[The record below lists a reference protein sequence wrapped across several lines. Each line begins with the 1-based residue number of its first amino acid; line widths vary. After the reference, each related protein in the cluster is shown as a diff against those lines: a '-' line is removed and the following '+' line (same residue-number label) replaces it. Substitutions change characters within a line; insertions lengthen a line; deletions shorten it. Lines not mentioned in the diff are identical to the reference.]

1 MGRYRLPFTPVSSTM
16 ASHACSVEAESAEVT
31 PLQVLPPMVPALR
44 ICGPP
49 TMSTASPST
58 LIFSMMMGL
67 CVMWEKVVSEPMRM
81 FSSSSMLM
89 PRMESIF

>member
-16 ASHACSVEAESAEVT
+16 ASHAWSVDAESAEVT

-49 TMSTASPST
+49 TISTASPST
-58 LIFSMMMGL
+58 LIFSMMMGSW
-67 CVMWEKVVSEPMRM
+67 VMWEKVVSEPMRI
-81 FSSSSMLM
+81 FSCSSMQM
-89 PRMESIF
+89 PRISLTF